1 MSSILLVWIVIN
13 VSFVPMAFLWRNW
26 IPPRRRFLLAQAGV
40 FAIVWGVTFL
50 LFGNRYGPLETGL
63 RSLLIPVI
71 QQAAAFLYWRFGR
84 GAPRDRGG

>member
-71 QQAAAFLYWRFGR
+71 QQAAAFLYWQFGR